1 MERKKWTP
9 KTEITD
15 ALIKFRE
22 KRKWQ
27 LAFRRYVLEKKISA
41 DYAFYFG
48 LGIDEFRQWIEIQFS
63 EGLNWGNFGAAWQF
77 EHIIPVTYFD
87 FSDEH
92 DLKLCWNFINIQ
104 VEKLEPEKTGNTRIN
119 LIAVKPYF
127 ESLYKKTGYVY
138 CIEMIEKIN
147 KIEAININNV
157 RAIEEFITKNK
168 HYLETVSTLNKDEF
182 TRLNKGVGLTDLLKE
197 RELMKKFG

>member
-9 KTEITD
+9 KTEVTD
-15 ALIKFRE
+15 ALLKFRE

-27 LAFRRYVLEKKISA
+27 LAFRRYVLEKKISS

-63 EGLNWGNFGAAWQF
+63 EGLNWGNFGTAWQF
-77 EHIIPVTYFD
+77 DHIIPVTYFD
-87 FSDEH
+87 FSDEQ

-104 VEKLEPEKTGNTRIN
+104 VEKLEPEKTGSSRIN

-127 ESLYKKTGYVY
+127 ESLYNKTSYIF
-138 CIEMIEKIN
+138 CIKMIEKIN
-147 KIEAININNV
+147 KIAALNNNNV
-157 RAIEEFITKNK
+157 QLNGEFITKNK
-168 HYLETVSTLNKDEF
+168 NYLEKVSTLNKDEF
-182 TRLNKGVGLTDLLKE
+182 TRLNKGVSITDLLQE
-197 RELMKKFG
+197 RELMKKFA